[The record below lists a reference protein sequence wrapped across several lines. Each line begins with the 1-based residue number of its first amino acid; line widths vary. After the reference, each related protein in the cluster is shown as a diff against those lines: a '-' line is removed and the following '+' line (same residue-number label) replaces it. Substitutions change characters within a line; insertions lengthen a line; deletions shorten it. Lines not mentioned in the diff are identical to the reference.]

1 MSRLGLAKA
10 LWLSPK
16 NVSVERRRQ
25 DDQVPTV
32 LVARAATPAS
42 TAVAAPVFQ
51 VAEFNRGLPPRPPR
65 AQRGGSIASLVMLDT
80 GAGDLLMVTGAEVR
94 QLPRDRSDSIAEI
107 AAAEAEALRRR
118 YALLRRKQQFGDGFV
133 TFVERLNRAT
143 AVSEVYD
150 ALLQHT
156 PELVGG
162 YGAVI
167 MLAAADDAGTPV
179 LRALPDPLF
188 RKPPDPLPF
197 ESVLPRLVSG
207 LISGA
212 DTQAGMPFAP
222 LAPLFTH
229 GAARQLACF
238 AIGRHLLLL
247 LVERR
252 ADREFTGEDWFRLKA
267 VARHAECVLER
278 LQLLEVLRARGSS
291 GSRTEA

>member
-51 VAEFNRGLPPRPPR
+51 VAEFDRGRPGQRR
-65 AQRGGSIASLVMLDT
+65 AQLDGSIASLVMLDT

-94 QLPRDRSDSIAEI
+94 QLPRDRNESIAEI

-118 YALLRRKQQFGDGFV
+118 YALLRRKQEFGEGFV
-133 TFVERLNRAT
+133 TFVERLNRAA

-167 MLAAADDAGTPV
+167 MLAAADDAGTTV
-179 LRALPDPLF
+179 LRALPDPQF

-207 LISGA
+207 LITRA
-212 DTQAGMPFAP
+212 DTQAGKPFAP

-278 LQLLEVLRARGSS
+278 LQLLEELRARGAP
-291 GSRTEA
+291 GTRAEA